1 MTHRHRELLG
11 LQIAQSLSELR
22 SQFNRSALDL
32 GFLGLAER
40 AQPRSTRNS
49 GDHSTP
55 HFPWSNSVEFYGTRT
70 PDYIDA
76 LTQAFD
82 TADPLEVIIRRRW
95 EKQRRAPFLLSQQ
108 PRAFDDN
115 KAWLH
120 LRVDFG
126 EPAYRDALVVP
137 IPAPADES
145 RHLYFMSCEP
155 ITPERF
161 ARGLLLGSVYGLKV
175 QLLDRARQSA
185 ATAGTASGAVELT
198 REELEV
204 IRWSV
209 AGKTLQEISAIT
221 GLGYRTV
228 RYRLD
233 RARNRYGYATL
244 QQTLVRAAKDYELD
258 PLGR

>member
-1 MTHRHRELLG
+1 MTYRHRDLLG
-11 LQIAQSLSELR
+11 LQTARSLSDLR

-40 AQPRSTRNS
+40 AQPRSARDF

-55 HFPWSNSVEFYGTRT
+55 HFPWSNSIEFYGTRT

-115 KAWLH
+115 KTWLH

-137 IPAPADES
+137 IQTVVQREPPRGVSQVHLIMLTHRVQEARMVSALES
-145 RHLYFMSCEP
+145 ME
-155 ITPERF
+155 
-161 ARGLLLGSVYGLKV
+161 
-175 QLLDRARQSA
+175 
-185 ATAGTASGAVELT
+185 ASTCIEGPVTRIRVEHF
-198 REELEV
+198 E
-204 IRWSV
+204 S
-209 AGKTLQEISAIT
+209 
-221 GLGYRTV
+221 
-228 RYRLD
+228 D
-233 RARNRYGYATL
+233 
-244 QQTLVRAAKDYELD
+244 
-258 PLGR
+258 